1 VSNAIPNSY
10 IVVLDDKLLTKP
22 VSEAAE
28 ELATAHNA
36 KIHFLYESAI
46 KGFAANMDEA
56 AAIALSQNPL
66 VKWVEEDGA
75 VSISTTQNPAPSW
88 GLDRIDQ
95 YSLPLDGAY
104 NYTYSGS
111 GVNVFVLDTGIRPT
125 HQDFGG
131 RAHIGADFVGDGQNG
146 IDCNGHG
153 THVAGTIG
161 GTTYGVAKNVN
172 IIAVRVLNCS
182 GTASDSTI
190 IAGVNWVTSNCYTYP
205 NAVVNM
211 SLGGPKNDSLDSAVG
226 QSQWNC
232 WLTYVAAAGND
243 NTSTSNVSPAAG
255 AWYAVGASDQTD
267 TRASFSNYGVSFF
280 GPGVGITS
288 DWYTSDTAT
297 ATLDGTSMAAPHVT
311 GVIAMQLQAQPGQ
324 SPCELT
330 SVIYGTGTTISNP
343 GPGTN
348 GRLIF
353 SGNLGGPDPD
363 KTFCRSQGPG
373 WVWYPWQGGAGPC
386 TCVCQSK
393 ACS

>member
-1 VSNAIPNSY
+1 MITKGTVMLLVAVALSGLVPTSASKLKKVSNAIPNSY

-22 VSEAAE
+22 VSEAAQA
-28 ELATAHNA
+28 LAAAHNA
-36 KIHFLYESAI
+36 KIHFLYEYAI

-104 NYTYSGS
+104 NYTYSGY

-172 IIAVRVLNCS
+172 LIA
-182 GTASDSTI
+182 
-190 IAGVNWVTSNCYTYP
+190 
-205 NAVVNM
+205 
-211 SLGGPKNDSLDSAVG
+211 
-226 QSQWNC
+226 
-232 WLTYVAAAGND
+232 
-243 NTSTSNVSPAAG
+243 
-255 AWYAVGASDQTD
+255 
-267 TRASFSNYGVSFF
+267 
-280 GPGVGITS
+280 
-288 DWYTSDTAT
+288 
-297 ATLDGTSMAAPHVT
+297 
-311 GVIAMQLQAQPGQ
+311 
-324 SPCELT
+324 
-330 SVIYGTGTTISNP
+330 
-343 GPGTN
+343 
-348 GRLIF
+348 
-353 SGNLGGPDPD
+353 
-363 KTFCRSQGPG
+363 
-373 WVWYPWQGGAGPC
+373 
-386 TCVCQSK
+386 
-393 ACS
+393 